1 MIYSRW
7 LLLAGTA
14 LTLDISPLAAQ
25 PGESHIAVY
34 IDAKRGYTFSYPSY
48 FKLDHE
54 FPDGSGEVAGIR
66 AEPANGQEASI
77 AVFIDKPR
85 LQTHSVQ
92 AYTEQVKQDFA
103 VMPRAKFV
111 STGTRKMLGL
121 DAADVQVDSRNM
133 RTQVIG
139 VVVNGQDVFVRCV
152 YTQSVARMFAHA
164 CEMVADTLKVNR

>member
-1 MIYSRW
+1 MIHIGW
-7 LLLAGTA
+7 LFITGTA
-14 LTLDISPLAAQ
+14 LTLVIAPLAAQ

-34 IDAKRGYTFSYPSY
+34 SDAKSGYTFSYPNY

-54 FPDGSGEVAGIR
+54 FADGSGEVVGIR
-66 AEPANGQEASI
+66 AEPGNGQEASI
-77 AVFIDKPR
+77 AVLIDKPR

-103 VMPRAKFV
+103 VMPRAKVV

-133 RTQVIG
+133 RTRVIG

-152 YTQSVARMFAHA
+152 YTQSVAQMFAPA
-164 CEMVADTLKVNR
+164 CEMVADTLKMKR